1 MYYLHSE
8 KYKRSL
14 REISRIYH
22 IIIESSVGRLH
33 TVKRSIL
40 KFIHGFIEIPN
51 KIVAGFFFFFFVEVD
66 KQILNIYG
74 KENKSKKLKKIKLVL
89 LIEA

>member
-1 MYYLHSE
+1 MHCLHTE

-14 REISRIYH
+14 REINRIYH

-33 TVKRSIL
+33 TIKRSFL
-40 KFIHGFIEIPN
+40 KFIHGFIETPT
-51 KIVAGFFFFFFVEVD
+51 KILVGFFFIEVD

-74 KENKSKKLKKIKLVL
+74 KENN
-89 LIEA
+89 

>member
-1 MYYLHSE
+1 MDSL
-8 KYKRSL
+8 KYQTKSWQ
-14 REISRIYH
+14 
-22 IIIESSVGRLH
+22 
-33 TVKRSIL
+33 
-40 KFIHGFIEIPN
+40 
-51 KIVAGFFFFFFVEVD
+51 GFFFFFFVEVD